1 MHVPKSQY
9 LSLDRMRQKLN
20 TPLMDP
26 VQMMKQMQIM
36 MNNMNMSNPQGS
48 NQQQPPMPFMMP
60 GMMNMMPNMMNMM
73 NTARGG
79 RNLPK
84 NMSGQP
90 QNRNYNKKPETKK
103 QFSTVA
109 DVRNNLSEFTKLD

>member
-1 MHVPKSQY
+1 
-9 LSLDRMRQKLN
+9 
-20 TPLMDP
+20 MDP

-48 NQQQPPMPFMMP
+48 NPQQPPMPFMMP